1 MVCIVMV
8 RARILR
14 TLVVAALILAIT
26 AAVVHA
32 QATDQAQV
40 MAARYLGAGIGFGL
54 AALGGGV
61 GVGLAG
67 AAAVSAMVERREL
80 FALYL
85 VFVALAEAIAI
96 YGLVALF
103 ILM

>member
-1 MVCIVMV
+1 
-8 RARILR
+8 
-14 TLVVAALILAIT
+14 
-26 AAVVHA
+26 
-32 QATDQAQV
+32 
-40 MAARYLGAGIGFGL
+40 
-54 AALGGGV
+54 